1 MARLTENDG
10 REFTVTRTPDVE
22 SAGYPCLFAVTLDGH
37 RRSGSPRAACNPSNG
52 RSAAHCATRRRPT
65 MRVDDIQGHHIKSRR
80 AAGSS
85 TAMGTPVADPGVRPA
100 IRRLTDRYP
109 ALCLLALT
117 LAGLGVTVRALAWI
131 LSHDG
136 CSHPVGAVVAV
147 LALACVLSS
156 CYRPVW
162 RVRVRAGADAH
173 GLPGRMAV
181 PGGFPARITKS
192 WSGVVSSSSS
202 DARPAT
208 KVSR

>member
-1 MARLTENDG
+1 
-10 REFTVTRTPDVE
+10 
-22 SAGYPCLFAVTLDGH
+22 
-37 RRSGSPRAACNPSNG
+37 
-52 RSAAHCATRRRPT
+52 

-147 LALACVLSS
+147 LALAGV
-156 CYRPVW
+156 R

-181 PGGFPARITKS
+181 PGGFPARIQSLGRASFLLHLPTR
-192 WSGVVSSSSS
+192 G
-202 DARPAT
+202 RRQ

>member
-1 MARLTENDG
+1 
-10 REFTVTRTPDVE
+10 
-22 SAGYPCLFAVTLDGH
+22 
-37 RRSGSPRAACNPSNG
+37 
-52 RSAAHCATRRRPT
+52 

-136 CSHPVGAVVAV
+136 CSHPVGAVVAT
-147 LALACVLSS
+147 LALAVGGVAAFAPLLVLAASNAA
-156 CYRPVW
+156 W
-162 RVRVRAGADAH
+162 
-173 GLPGRMAV
+173 M
-181 PGGFPARITKS
+181 FPEDS
-192 WSGVVSSSSS
+192 EHE
-202 DARPAT
+202 
-208 KVSR
+208 